1 MENYVLKEVMM
12 DAKWEVSTTKELAKT
27 TVRVR
32 DDKLAEGLTSDMER
46 EILRYLVVQNQKL

>member
-1 MENYVLKEVMM
+1 MKEVMM